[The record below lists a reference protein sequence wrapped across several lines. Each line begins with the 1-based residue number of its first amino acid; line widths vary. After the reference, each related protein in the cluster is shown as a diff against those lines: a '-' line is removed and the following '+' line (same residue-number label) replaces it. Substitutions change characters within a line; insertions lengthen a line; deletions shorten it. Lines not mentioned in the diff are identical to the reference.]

1 MICEMFSAARTWKST
16 ARTLPVKT
24 LSARTF
30 PLDEF
35 LETTKALTQLKFVL
49 TGGHARQQLF
59 PSSWNGFPTLLI
71 DARARATMHTEQ

>member
-1 MICEMFSAARTWKST
+1 MFSAARTWKST

-24 LSARTF
+24 LSTKTL

-49 TGGHARQQLF
+49 TGVHARQQLF
-59 PSSWNGFPTLLI
+59 PSIPTLLI